1 VAHKCATVVAAA
13 TIARMGRN
21 VVDVSEATFEQEVLQ
36 RSTHVPV
43 IVDLWAPWCGPC
55 KTLGPILE
63 SAIYAQGGR
72 MVLAKVNV
80 DQNPGIAQAFE
91 VQSIP
96 AVYVV
101 AGGQV
106 VDGFIG
112 AIPEHEVQGFIQ
124 NVSLNFSE
132 SNLLSEL
139 LTQSEGSFGSLT
151 RDEMLELGEQV
162 NDVFFEEEEQYD
174 DSSGF
179 DF

>member
-1 VAHKCATVVAAA
+1 
-13 TIARMGRN
+13 MGQN
-21 VVDVSEATFEQEVLQ
+21 VVEVSEATFDQEVLQ
-36 RSTHVPV
+36 RSTSVPI

-63 SAIYAQGGR
+63 RAIDEQGGQ
-72 MVLAKVNV
+72 MILAKVNV

-124 NVSLNFSE
+124 NVSLNFSD

-139 LTQSEGSFGSLT
+139 SAQSEGSFGGLT
-151 RDEMLELGEQV
+151 RDEMFELGEQV

-174 DSSGF
+174 DSGGF